1 MYIGIC
7 ILCLL
12 GLLAFL
18 GWLVNVHMLYLI
30 GILPQIINDIY
41 LNFSSDVKLAINPVS
56 TGIYEGFI
64 INGELRYAEP
74 GPPSNDHCYILQ
86 SGSGSNIYRFEGCL
100 RFLLENGRGHTRVFI
115 IGIDWNK
122 DDLHLLDYTHL
133 LANYI
138 NRVNPRSLTLI
149 GHSFGGIVCLNYVLF
164 YEDTRITNL
173 VTVCTPI
180 NGIVTIY
187 RLQALGWYLSERF
200 NNIKPCSPELKTI
213 RQKINE
219 QMYLNTRTGQLLKN
233 KWLNIVSHT
242 DLMVQ
247 KQMSYLP
254 GIQTYYCS
262 YEHGNILNQSQVCIE
277 ILRQHSY

>member
-1 MYIGIC
+1 MYVGLC
-7 ILCLL
+7 IICLL

-18 GWLVNVHMLYLI
+18 GWLVNLNMIYLI
-30 GILPQIINDIY
+30 SILPQILNDIY
-41 LNFSSDVKLAINPVS
+41 LNFSSDIKLYRNPVD

-64 INGELRYAEP
+64 INGELKFAEP
-74 GPPSNDHCYILQ
+74 GPPSNDHCYIVQ

-115 IGIDWNK
+115 IGINWNK
-122 DDLHLLDYTHL
+122 DDFHLSDYTHL

-164 YEDTRITNL
+164 YEDPRLTNL

-180 NGIVTIY
+180 LGVETIY
-187 RLQALGWYLSERF
+187 RLQSLGWYLSERF
-200 NNIKPCSPELKTI
+200 NNIKPGSSELQTI
-213 RQKINE
+213 KQKINE
-219 QMYLNTRTGQLLKN
+219 HMSLNTKIGELLRT
-233 KWLNIVSHT
+233 KWLNIISHT

-247 KQMSYLP
+247 KEMSYCP
-254 GIQTYYCS
+254 GIQSYYCS
-262 YEHGNILNQSQVCIE
+262 YGHGRILNQPDICIE
-277 ILRQHSY
+277 ILKQHGY

>member
-1 MYIGIC
+1 MYVGIC
-7 ILCLL
+7 IICLL

-18 GWLVNVHMLYLI
+18 GWLVNVHILYLTSL
-30 GILPQIINDIY
+30 LPQIMKDFY
-41 LNFSSDVKLAINPVS
+41 LNLVSNIKLYNNPVD

-64 INGELRYAEP
+64 INGELKYSEP

-115 IGIDWNK
+115 IGINWNK
-122 DDLHLLDYTHL
+122 DDFHLLDYTHL

-149 GHSFGGIVCLNYVLF
+149 GHSFGGIVCLNYILF
-164 YEDTRITNL
+164 YEDPRLTNL

-180 NGIVTIY
+180 LGVNSIH
-187 RLQALGWYLSERF
+187 RLQALGCYLSERF
-200 NNIKPCSPELKTI
+200 NNIKPESVELKTI

-219 QMYLNTRTGQLLKN
+219 HLALDTQTGRLLRT
-233 KWLNIVSHT
+233 KWLNIISKT

-247 KQMSYLP
+247 KQMAYWP
-254 GIQTYYCS
+254 GIQTYECS
-262 YEHGNILNQSQVCIE
+262 HGHGQILNQPDICIE
-277 ILRQHSY
+277 ILRQHCY

>member
-7 ILCLL
+7 ILCIL

-18 GWLVNVHMLYLI
+18 SWLVNVHMLYLI

-56 TGIYEGFI
+56 TGIYEGFLI
-64 INGELRYAEP
+64 DGQLKFAEP
-74 GPPSNDHCYILQ
+74 GPPSNDHCYIVQ
-86 SGSGSNIYRFEGCL
+86 SGSGSNIYRFVECL

-115 IGIDWNK
+115 IGINWNK
-122 DDLHLLDYTHL
+122 DDFHLLDYTHL

-164 YEDTRITNL
+164 YEDQRVTNL

-180 NGIVTIY
+180 LGIKTIY

-200 NNIKPCSPELKTI
+200 NNIKPESLELKTI
-213 RQKINE
+213 QQKINE
-219 QMYLNTRTGQLLKN
+219 QIALDTRTGALLKT
-233 KWLNIVSHT
+233 KWLNIVSET

-247 KQMSYLP
+247 KEMSYLP

-262 YEHGNILNQSQVCIE
+262 YGHGQTLNQPDVCIE
-277 ILRQHSY
+277 ILKQHCY

>member
-1 MYIGIC
+1 MYVSIC
-7 ILCLL
+7 IICLL

-18 GWLVNVHMLYLI
+18 SWLVNVNIILLTSL
-30 GILPQIINDIY
+30 LPQLLGDIY
-41 LNFSSDVKLAINPVS
+41 LNFSSDVKLVINPVE
-56 TGIYEGFI
+56 TGIYEGFLI
-64 INGELRYAEP
+64 DGQLKFAEP
-74 GPPSNDHCYILQ
+74 GPPSNDHCYIIQ

-115 IGIDWNK
+115 IGINWNK
-122 DDLHLLDYTHL
+122 DDFHLLDYTHL

-164 YEDTRITNL
+164 YEDQRVTNL

-180 NGIVTIY
+180 LGVDSIH
-187 RLQALGWYLSERF
+187 RLQALGCYLSERF
-200 NNIKPCSPELKTI
+200 NNIKPESLELKTI
-213 RQKINE
+213 QQKINE
-219 QMYLNTRTGQLLKN
+219 QIAMDTRTGALLKT
-233 KWLNIVSHT
+233 KWLNIVSQT

-247 KQMSYLP
+247 KEMSYLP

-262 YEHGNILNQSQVCIE
+262 YGHGQTLNQSQVCIE
-277 ILRQHSY
+277 ILKQHCY